1 LAGTS
6 RGDRERVSVAR
17 SRNER
22 DRSLRVVGEL
32 ERAADDVREH
42 EGAPHREDE
51 LSGDREQTGSAEGQ
65 SRAASATGTS
75 ATPPTSAISFA
86 IRIASYATLS
96 MSSSPV
102 GGSMNGGVEGIGR
115 RFRRHRYH
123 RCHCPSPR
131 YRRRVTAAAAGA
143 RKR

>member
-32 ERAADDVREH
+32 ERPADDVREH

-65 SRAASATGTS
+65 SRAASAT
-75 ATPPTSAISFA
+75 PPTSAVG
-86 IRIASYATLS
+86 IASYATLS